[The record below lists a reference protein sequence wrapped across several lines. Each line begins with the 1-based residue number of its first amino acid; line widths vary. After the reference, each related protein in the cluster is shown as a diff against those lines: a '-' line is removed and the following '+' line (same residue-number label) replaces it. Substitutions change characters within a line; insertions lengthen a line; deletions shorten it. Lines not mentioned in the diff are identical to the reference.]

1 VPRYAAREL
10 QQREKIGVGADLGTV
25 QMPRQQLRGRE
36 PCRSMARARQFD
48 FFSAQRC
55 TILNMRKVTVPLRT
69 KQRNTQVPVFV
80 EKDENGFYVVG
91 CPLFE
96 GCYSQGKTLDEAL
109 RNIREVIRLVA
120 EERRNRDILRTYH
133 PKEVSLHTITL

>member
-1 VPRYAAREL
+1 
-10 QQREKIGVGADLGTV
+10 
-25 QMPRQQLRGRE
+25 
-36 PCRSMARARQFD
+36 
-48 FFSAQRC
+48 
-55 TILNMRKVTVPLRT
+55 MRKANVPART
-69 KQRNTQVPVFV
+69 THRGARVPVFI
-80 EKDENGFYVVG
+80 EKDEDGFYVVE